1 MGRPSKLTPKTQER
15 IIGAIRVGATYALA
29 AQYGGVAYNTFNE
42 WMKKGEAAKRGAY
55 REFYDA
61 IKSAE
66 GDAAVKWL
74 ALIDKAAAETWQA
87 AAWKL
92 ERRYPGDYGR
102 TVQSVEHSG
111 RIDVRSLSDAELQ
124 AIVDAGSGG

>member
-29 AQYGGVAYNTFNE
+29 AQYGGISYDTFNN
-42 WMKKGEAAKRGAY
+42 WMIKGGNASRGKYFDFFNAV
-55 REFYDA
+55 
-61 IKSAE
+61 KSAE

>member
-42 WMKKGEAAKRGAY
+42 WMKKGEAANRGAY

-92 ERRYPGDYGR
+92 ERRYPSDYGR

-111 RIDVRSLSDAELQ
+111 EMLISLTWGENGDNADP
-124 AIVDAGSGG
+124 A